1 MARRRLLVP
10 EAREALNQL
19 KQQVIEQKRSEGAL
33 YADAMARA
41 LPLGPASQ
49 RREQSPA
56 RTAARVQTPGLTPGV
71 SSAGRSQPVQGASHV
86 TPGTGRDQANVPVPA
101 YAGMPYRVGAADP
114 GELTARQAGKLGGE
128 IGGTMV
134 QKLVQIARE
143 ELSKSPHLANP
154 RQVRN
159 LLGQHTGPERGR

>member
-1 MARRRLLVP
+1 
-10 EAREALNQL
+10 
-19 KQQVIEQKRSEGAL
+19 
-33 YADAMARA
+33 
-41 LPLGPASQ
+41 
-49 RREQSPA
+49 
-56 RTAARVQTPGLTPGV
+56 
-71 SSAGRSQPVQGASHV
+71 
-86 TPGTGRDQANVPVPA
+86 
-101 YAGMPYRVGAADP
+101 MPYRVGAADP